1 MDNYKNELDEL
12 QKLYAKAG
20 TEAQKLAAP
29 LMNEAAFQAKQ
40 LERLRADIEKD
51 GWIAKYYHGNHQSGT
66 TQSASGKS
74 YLALAKCFNTT
85 VKTLFGV
92 LDGKMPEPPSEI
104 KKFLNRETR

>member
-12 QKLYAKAG
+12 QKLYEKAG

-29 LMNEAAFQAKQ
+29 LMNEAAFQARQ
-40 LERLRADIEKD
+40 LEKLRQIIDHE
-51 GWIAKYYHGNHQSGT
+51 GWTTDYSNGYKQHGT
-66 TQSASGKS
+66 IQSANGKS

-85 VKTLFGV
+85 VKTLFSV